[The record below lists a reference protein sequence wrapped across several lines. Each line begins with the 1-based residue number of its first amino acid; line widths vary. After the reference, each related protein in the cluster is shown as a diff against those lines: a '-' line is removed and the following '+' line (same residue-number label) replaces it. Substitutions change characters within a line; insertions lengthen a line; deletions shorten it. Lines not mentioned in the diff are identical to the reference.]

1 MSSHLRIISSR
12 IDQTRPTVA
21 AFIDFK
27 TAFDYADNVLFFIS
41 YYGTI
46 LFSEIVKSGVRL
58 KEKELMCKKHGAK
71 TLRLLIV
78 GLTTIKLAVPELHR
92 HNVSFKVF

>member
-58 KEKELMCKKHGAK
+58 KEKECVQK
-71 TLRLLIV
+71 TWGQDFTFIDRRFNHDQV
-78 GLTTIKLAVPELHR
+78 GSARTA
-92 HNVSFKVF
+92 